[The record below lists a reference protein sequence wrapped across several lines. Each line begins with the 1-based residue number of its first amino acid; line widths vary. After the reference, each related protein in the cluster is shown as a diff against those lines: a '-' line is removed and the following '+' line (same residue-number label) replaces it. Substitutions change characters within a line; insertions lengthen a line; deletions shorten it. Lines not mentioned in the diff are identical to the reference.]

1 MKKGNLAKWI
11 FCIIFVVAAGI
22 FYLCTDKMPGQKNGA
37 EMVLQNTKDGLPASL
52 SADKD
57 GFDMERTKDLGE
69 IGELGKI
76 VNLSQSPLESKK
88 NEEEQPG
95 DMIYVH
101 VCGAVNKPGVYSL
114 PAGSRIADAV
124 LCAGDFSPK
133 AARDYL
139 NLAKKIADGQKI
151 YIPDVEEAE
160 TFLAEGTVPEGDG
173 GSISVDGE
181 GSPKT
186 PADDVGYVDINT
198 AGEEEFMT
206 LPGIGKAK
214 AEAILAYRKERGAFA
229 SCEELMQV
237 PGIKESI
244 YKKLCDRIICNRIT
258 VGK

>member
-37 EMVLQNTKDGLPASL
+37 EMVLQNTKDG
-52 SADKD
+52 
-57 GFDMERTKDLGE
+57 FDMERTKDLGE
-69 IGELGKI
+69 IGKLGKI
-76 VNLSQSPLESKK
+76 VNLSQSPPESEKQ
-88 NEEEQPG
+88 EEEKSG

-114 PAGSRIADAV
+114 PAGSRVADAV
-124 LCAGDFSPK
+124 LCAG
-133 AARDYL
+133 DYL

-151 YIPDVEEAE
+151 YVPDVEEAE
-160 TFLAEGTVPEGDG
+160 TFLAEGTAPEGDG
-173 GSISVDGE
+173 GSISADGE
-181 GSPKT
+181 GNPKT

>member
-151 YIPDVEEAE
+151 YVPDVEEAE

>member
-37 EMVLQNTKDGLPASL
+37 EMVLQNT
-52 SADKD
+52 KD

-198 AGEEEFMT
+198 AGEGEFMT

>member
-37 EMVLQNTKDGLPASL
+37 EMVLQNTKDG
-52 SADKD
+52 
-57 GFDMERTKDLGE
+57 FDMERTKDLGE
-69 IGELGKI
+69 IGKLGKI
-76 VNLSQSPLESKK
+76 VNLSQSPPESEKQ
-88 NEEEQPG
+88 EEEKSG

-114 PAGSRIADAV
+114 PAGSRVADAV

>member
-37 EMVLQNTKDGLPASL
+37 EMVLQNTKDG
-52 SADKD
+52 
-57 GFDMERTKDLGE
+57 FDMERTKDLGE

-95 DMIYVH
+95 DMIYVQ

>member
-37 EMVLQNTKDGLPASL
+37 EMVLQNT
-52 SADKD
+52 KD

-151 YIPDVEEAE
+151 YVPDVEEAE

>member
-37 EMVLQNTKDGLPASL
+37 EMVLQNT
-52 SADKD
+52 KD